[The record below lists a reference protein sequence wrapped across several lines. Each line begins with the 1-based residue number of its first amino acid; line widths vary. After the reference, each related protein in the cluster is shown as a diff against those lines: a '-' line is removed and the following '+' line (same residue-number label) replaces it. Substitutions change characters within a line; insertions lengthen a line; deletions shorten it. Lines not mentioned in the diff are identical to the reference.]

1 MSKKVENKKGRKKS
15 TLPVKKTQEK
25 YDLDNEI
32 VIGLNVEKPVL
43 KKSNIKKEK
52 KKINKKSKIIKYL
65 CIVFLLIIAILLF
78 FMSPIFNLE
87 EIRIYGNNKIT
98 STECINL
105 SKLEIGQNIYKLNK
119 RQIKKNLRQN
129 AYIDEI
135 SITRKL
141 PNIIEITIKERKAT
155 FMLEL
160 ENGEY
165 AYINNQGYILEKNN
179 NKLEAITIIGF
190 STKIENINV
199 GNRLSDS
206 DLNKLETVLK
216 IVDTAQNNGILEYIT
231 KIDIKDKNNYTL
243 ILENEQKTV
252 YLGDASSISTR
263 MLYVKAIIEKEK
275 DRPGEIFVNGNL
287 NTDKAYFREQV

>member
-65 CIVFLLIIAILLF
+65 CIVFLLIIDILLF

-206 DLNKLETVLK
+206 DK
-216 IVDTAQNNGILEYIT
+216 IMV
-231 KIDIKDKNNYTL
+231 
-243 ILENEQKTV
+243 
-252 YLGDASSISTR
+252 
-263 MLYVKAIIEKEK
+263 
-275 DRPGEIFVNGNL
+275 F
-287 NTDKAYFREQV
+287 